1 MNKYFKKIFSV
12 FLLLAV
18 GTIGVV
24 ITTQSVSA
32 SNNPYFTINGDP
44 RYNNKIKM
52 IIEHGEVGIEDTE
65 SGELFYTYDGAT
77 LSIEVFNA
85 DGFSVRRP
93 HESYPNG
100 RIIKSEIIT
109 IWVDE
114 TETEGSFRDETG
126 EDIFFFDHEEEFY
139 VEYFRDDNKRPAIS
153 GEEFFVTN
161 VDDKK
166 PLSFFQSFLSAYDET
181 DGDLTDEIYVKTDNY
196 TQNIN
201 VLGDHKV
208 VWGVKDYSDNEAILE
223 AYIAVRDITKPVIT
237 GTTAV
242 VRIGYKETYNI
253 EAFRASLK
261 VTDNHSSLTNADIKI
276 KTDGYTANKNKLG
289 TYDIV
294 FNALDDSD
302 NEGIFTKKIQV
313 YDNIVPEFSGPTV
326 ISTSNNTV
334 LTESDIRAQIT
345 AHDEIDGTI
354 TSKIKLIEDN
364 YTGKGNKVGEYTI
377 KYEVSDNEGNTAYH
391 VVTINRLDK
400 LPPVIWIEDGI
411 TIKTTITMP
420 LTFEQIINILQV
432 TGQVPNNSTTMFNKI
447 VDEYEGN
454 EHEPGKY
461 LYTVRARATDGNE
474 SQHPLFIQV
483 LGETDDDGVIT
494 KPPFNIVDHFKDNY
508 IYYIVFTVLAVGV
521 VIVIRK
527 KK

>member
-1 MNKYFKKIFSV
+1 MNKYFKKLFSV

-18 GTIGVV
+18 GTVGVV
-24 ITTQSVSA
+24 ITTQNVDAATSKTITIGGQKIYLGEEYYLNVYDDDA
-32 SNNPYFTINGDP
+32 DFEGNGGVVNIDFKKTHELIMPEDYILHIYNNDTGDEVTFSPHWKNGDII
-44 RYNNKIKM
+44 YN
-52 IIEHGEVGIEDTE
+52 DTDP
-65 SGELFYTYDGAT
+65 GELHLSVNGIVYFYEGTNYR
-77 LSIEVFNA
+77 F
-85 DGFSVRRP
+85 
-93 HESYPNG
+93 
-100 RIIKSEIIT
+100 EI
-109 IWVDE
+109 VP
-114 TETEGSFRDETG
+114 
-126 EDIFFFDHEEEFY
+126 EFL
-139 VEYFRDDNKRPAIS
+139 DDKRPAIS

-237 GTTAV
+237 GTTGV

-294 FNALDDSD
+294 FNALDDSS

-483 LGETDDDGVIT
+483 LDETDDDGVIT